1 MIKLEDIKKD
11 AQVLGIQG
19 NEIVRIVQVETV
31 GDSAITVYY
40 KGDLVNKCYF
50 APTRHVLS
58 WLRQAD
64 PGLSMR
70 QGKILN

>member
-40 KGDLVNKCYF
+40 KDNQGRLGEQMLFRSDE
-50 APTRHVLS
+50 TRLE
-58 WLRQAD
+58 LAQAGR
-64 PGLSMR
+64 P
-70 QGKILN
+70 